1 MMILGVP
8 FTESITSKNSI
19 GNVEWLKVN
28 AKANGVSLNRVEW
41 MYPQKRVDE
50 LVRAGKKRGSVVVD
64 VTTEVDRVKL
74 IQEGMF
80 IGPEWFRVVAW
91 DIAM

>member
-1 MMILGVP
+1 
-8 FTESITSKNSI
+8 
-19 GNVEWLKVN
+19 
-28 AKANGVSLNRVEW
+28 

-80 IGPEWFRVVAW
+80 IGPEWFRVVEW
-91 DIAM
+91 DIAMKETQCFRC